1 MSTTVRKVPMRQCTG
16 CQEMKNKKEM
26 IRVLKTAEGEITLD
40 ATGKK
45 NGRGNHAEAEQK
57 ADRGITS
64 FSE

>member
-45 NGRGNHAEAEQK
+45 TAEGHICAAVWTAWKRQ
-57 ADRGITS
+57 
-64 FSE
+64 